1 MKNCTDENITLC
13 DDDNWLN
20 STFYNITNYTTF
32 PYHNDPGFTF
42 RYGVA
47 PTILLSL
54 AYGVVFVVGVVG
66 NVAVVLVVFKSTSMR
81 SATNQF
87 IANLAIADLL
97 VNFFCLP
104 FTLVGNIFQAW
115 VLGVFVCKIVSYLQ
129 GVSVSASVNTLMA
142 ISLERCAAISFPL
155 TGTMS
160 RRQYRISVILIWTV
174 ALTINMPLLFVFSTE
189 PLIKGSVAEV
199 CVEFWPSEDAD
210 NLFFAIANLTIC
222 YLGPLTVISICY
234 TVIWRSV
241 ANRSIPGEKLCN
253 RHISVANRSKV
264 VKMVFVVIVTFTLSW
279 LPLYVLFCFVKFSG
293 NLLNNKTI
301 QDIIYVL
308 FPIAQWLGAANSC
321 INPILYAFMNRKFRV
336 GFMSLIGK
344 PPKAAHLFDHNV
356 GFTLREFSSRGSR
369 KFSSSV
375 KTHHEIIKGDSF
387 RMSSCPNHSNNHL
400 TVIHDHQFLSPKSNQ

>member
-1 MKNCTDENITLC
+1 MKNCTDGNITLC
-13 DDDNWLN
+13 DEDNLWGF
-20 STFYNITNYTTF
+20 TFDNITNYTTIE
-32 PYHNDPGFTF
+32 YQSDPGFSL
-42 RYGVA
+42 RYGIVA
-47 PTILLSL
+47 TIFLSL
-54 AYGVVFVVGVVG
+54 AYGVVFVLGVVG
-66 NVAVVLVVFKSTSMR
+66 NVAVVVVVFKSTSMR

-115 VLGVFVCKIVSYLQ
+115 ILGVFVCKIVSYLQ

-160 RRQYRISVILIWTV
+160 RRQYRISVMLIWTI

-189 PLIKGSVAEV
+189 PLGIKGSVAEV
-199 CVEFWPSEDAD
+199 CVELWPSENAD

-241 ANRSIPGEKLCN
+241 ANRSIPGERLCN
-253 RHISVANRSKV
+253 RQICVVNRSKV

-279 LPLYVLFCFVKFSG
+279 LPLYAIFCFVKFSG
-293 NLLNNKTI
+293 NLLNDKTT
-301 QDIIYVL
+301 QDIIHVI

-336 GFMSLIGK
+336 GFKSLIGK
-344 PPKAAHLFDHNV
+344 TNSTSHLFEHNV
-356 GFTLREFSSRGSR
+356 AFTMKEFSSRGSR
-369 KFSSSV
+369 RFSSSV
-375 KTHHEIIKGDSF
+375 KTQHGIIKDGSF
-387 RMSSCPNHSNNHL
+387 RMSFPNHSNNL
-400 TVIHDHQFLSPKSNQ
+400 TVIHDQFLTTSN

>member
-1 MKNCTDENITLC
+1 MKNCTDGNITFC
-13 DDDNWLN
+13 DDGNWWDFTLN
-20 STFYNITNYTTF
+20 NITNYTTIE
-32 PYHNDPGFTF
+32 YQNDPGFTL
-42 RYGVA
+42 RYGIA
-47 PTILLSL
+47 ATIFLSL
-54 AYGVVFVVGVVG
+54 AYGIVFVLGVVG
-66 NVAVVLVVFKSTSMR
+66 NVAVVMVVFKSTGMR

-104 FTLVGNIFQAW
+104 FTLVGNVFQAW
-115 VLGVFVCKIVSYLQ
+115 ILGVFVCKIVSYLQ

-160 RRQYRISVILIWTV
+160 KRQYRFSVILIWTV

-189 PLIKGSVAEV
+189 PLGIKGSVAEV
-199 CVEFWPSEDAD
+199 CVELWPSEDAD

-241 ANRSIPGEKLCN
+241 ANRSIPGERLCN
-253 RHISVANRSKV
+253 RQICVVNRSKV
-264 VKMVFVVIVTFTLSW
+264 IKMVFVVIVTFTLSW
-279 LPLYVLFCFVKFSG
+279 LPLYAIFCFVKFSG
-293 NLLNNKTI
+293 NLLNDKTT
-301 QDIIYVL
+301 QDIIHVI

-336 GFMSLIGK
+336 GFKGLIGK
-344 PPKAAHLFDHNV
+344 TTTSSHLFDNNV
-356 GFTLREFSSRGSR
+356 GFTLKEFSSRGSR
-369 KFSSSV
+369 RFSSSI
-375 KTHHEIIKGDSF
+375 KTHHGIIKAESF
-387 RMSSCPNHSNNHL
+387 RMSFPTNSTHL
-400 TVIHDHQFLSPKSNQ
+400 TVINDQFLPPKN